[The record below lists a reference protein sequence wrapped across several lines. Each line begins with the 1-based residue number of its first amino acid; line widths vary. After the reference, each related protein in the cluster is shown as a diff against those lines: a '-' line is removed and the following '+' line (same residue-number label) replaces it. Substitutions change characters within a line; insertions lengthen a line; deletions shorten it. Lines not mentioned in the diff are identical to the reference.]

1 MAADFLWINDLETL
15 STRDRPYDLRY
26 RLERDGEIGL
36 HDPAREDGCSR
47 PYVSSMIKLAY
58 LAAEIARATVGGTQ
72 PKHLTL
78 ADLMQRDI
86 PIDWTE

>member
-1 MAADFLWINDLETL
+1 MLAAV
-15 STRDRPYDLRY
+15 RR
-26 RLERDGEIGL
+26 
-36 HDPAREDGCSR
+36 
-47 PYVSSMIKLAY
+47 SMIKLAY